1 MRVCEVTGGNR
12 VGRRAAIVL
21 LPAAV
26 FAAVSPLV
34 AGDGEMGFTN
44 YYFTD
49 SGANKVVTTSFNLAR
64 KLLEQTTLLLDIE
77 LDHVTVPPI
86 TAVTGASRPQRD
98 KSQPFE
104 KSRGQVILG
113 MEQGIG
119 QNLTVAA
126 SFYRSQ
132 EVDYISTSAV
142 GTVSLDMFRKNTTLT
157 LRGQYN
163 ADKVG
168 KILESGDVYNQNK
181 FVYTGAVDLTQVLSP
196 TTVMD
201 LAYDVVR
208 LKGLLSDPYLQV
220 GVIDDAGGSVLV
232 DELHPGTRT
241 RHAGTA
247 RLSQYIPGIR
257 ASLIGSYRYY
267 WDTWYVKSHTAELKL
282 NKYITKDLVFGVDYR
297 YYTQTGSWFYQPAYT
312 GTGYT
317 ESLYR
322 TVDYKLTPFS
332 SNNFGLSLSFM
343 LRGLGAPGSD
353 FEFLENSSIEL
364 TYFRYF
370 NTLDFSADIV
380 QFAVKFSI

>member
-1 MRVCEVTGGNR
+1 MSGRDGFV
-12 VGRRAAIVL
+12 RRAALLL
-21 LPAAV
+21 LPVATVTAI
-26 FAAVSPLV
+26 SPLF

-119 QNLTVAA
+119 QNLTLSA

-132 EVDYISTSAV
+132 EVDYISSSAV
-142 GTVSLDMFRKNTTLT
+142 GTASLDMFRKNTTLT

-181 FVYTGAVDLTQVLSP
+181 FVYTGAADLTQVLSP
-196 TTVMD
+196 TTVLD

-220 GVIDDAGGSVLV
+220 SVIDSTGGTVLV
-232 DELHPGTRT
+232 DELHPDNRT

-247 RLSQYIPGIR
+247 RLSQFIPSIR

-267 WDTWYVKSHTAELKL
+267 WDTWSVKSHTAELKL
-282 NKYITKDLVFGVDYR
+282 NKYITSDLVFSVDYR
-297 YYTQTGSWFYQPAYT
+297 YYTQTGSWFYQPDYI
-312 GTGYT
+312 GSGYT

-332 SNNFGLSLSFM
+332 SNNFGLSLSYT
-343 LRGLGAPGSD
+343 LRALGAGGGD

-380 QFAVKFSI
+380 QFAIKFSI

>member
-1 MRVCEVTGGNR
+1 MSCRHR
-12 VGRRAAIVL
+12 SPRRAALLL
-21 LPAAV
+21 LPAALAV
-26 FAAVSPLV
+26 AVSPLF
-34 AGDGEMGFTN
+34 AGEGEMGFTN

-119 QNLTVAA
+119 QNLTLSA

-132 EVDYISTSAV
+132 EVDYISNSAV
-142 GTVSLDMFRKNTTLT
+142 GTISLDMFRKNTTLT

-168 KILESGDVYNQNK
+168 KILESGDVFNQNK
-181 FVYTGAVDLTQVLSP
+181 FVFTGAAYLTQVLSP
-196 TTVMD
+196 TTVVD
-201 LAYDVVR
+201 FAYDIVR

-220 GVIDDAGGSVLV
+220 GVIDDAGGTVLV
-232 DELHPGTRT
+232 DELHPDNRT

-247 RLSQYIPGIR
+247 RISQFIPSIR

-267 WDTWYVKSHTAELKL
+267 WDTWKVKSHTAEMKL
-282 NKYITKDLVFGVDYR
+282 NKYITSDLIFSVDYR
-297 YYTQTGSWFYQPAYT
+297 YYTQTGSWFYEPEYI

-317 ESLYR
+317 TSLYR
-322 TVDYKLTPFS
+322 TVDYKLTPFA

-343 LRGLGAPGSD
+343 LRALGSPGSD
-353 FEFLENSSIEL
+353 FEFLENSSLEL

>member
-1 MRVCEVTGGNR
+1 VRGRTV
-12 VGRRAAIVL
+12 RRAALAL
-21 LPAAV
+21 LPAALV
-26 FAAVSPLV
+26 TAVSPLF

-119 QNLTVAA
+119 QNLTVSA

-132 EVDYISTSAV
+132 EVDYISSSAV
-142 GTVSLDMFRKNTTLT
+142 GTVSIDMFRKNTTLT

-168 KILESGDVYNQNK
+168 KILESGDVFNQNK

-196 TTVMD
+196 TTVLD

-220 GVIDDAGGSVLV
+220 SVIDDQGGTVLV
-232 DELHPGTRT
+232 DELHPDNRT

-247 RLSQYIPGIR
+247 RLSQFIPSIR

-267 WDTWYVKSHTAELKL
+267 WDTWLVKSSTAELKL
-282 NKYITKDLVFGVDYR
+282 NKYITNDLVFGVDYR
-297 YYTQTGSWFYQPAYT
+297 YYTQTGSWFYQPDYI
-312 GTGYT
+312 GTGFT
-317 ESLYR
+317 GPLYR
-322 TVDYKLTPFS
+322 TVDYKLTPFA

-343 LRGLGAPGSD
+343 LRALGTPGSD
-353 FEFLENSSIEL
+353 FEFLENSSLEL

-370 NTLDFSADIV
+370 NTLDFSADIL